1 MWPLNNVQQKNRKM
15 KKVRL
20 MLIGIMFVGM
30 SSCATMLENMN
41 VNCDDERTNPEN
53 CESFEFNLDSSCE

>member
-1 MWPLNNVQQKNRKM
+1 M